1 MTNRCNS
8 RRHTVGLGAILGA
21 AIISLTAPAFAY
33 PTSVNQGMTILKPG
47 VQQGLVIF
55 AAPDGV
61 AYAVNAQGQVVKK
74 WTSPE
79 PNSALG
85 YTRPLPNGNL
95 LGRIQKRE
103 ADGSLAETGGAEI
116 FEMTQAGRVVWKYS
130 DPERML
136 HHDQER
142 MFNGNTLIACSKEI
156 RVAAISK
163 TSLKDDCVI
172 EVDGAGKIVWEW
184 QTADHFDEL
193 GLSPEAR
200 ATIAAGREVKGGWD
214 WAHVNA
220 ASPIPTTTG
229 HTDPRF
235 KPGNVM
241 ISYRNLNTIVVV
253 DRESKKIVWKA
264 GLTIGQHNVHMLPA
278 GVPGT
283 GNVLVY
289 DNGGIP
295 PNSNPQRAFARP
307 NSRVLEI
314 NPLTMSIVSE
324 YNAEKSGRPIW
335 TFFSHFISSAQ
346 RQPNGNTL
354 ICEGANG
361 RIFEVTPMGE
371 IVWEYVNPF
380 TNESDG
386 IRTNQVFRAAKVPE
400 SWLNPA

>member
-1 MTNRCNS
+1 M
-8 RRHTVGLGAILGA
+8 
-21 AIISLTAPAFAY
+21 
-33 PTSVNQGMTILKPG
+33 
-47 VQQGLVIF
+47 IF

-61 AYAVNAQGQVVKK
+61 VYAVDTQGQVVKK

-79 PNSALG
+79 PNTDLA
-85 YTRPLPNGNL
+85 YTRPLPDGNL
-95 LGRIQKRE
+95 LGRIQRRE
-103 ADGSLAETGGAEI
+103 PDGTLSETGGADI
-116 FEMTQAGRVVWKYS
+116 IEMTQAGRVVWKYS
-130 DPERML
+130 DPVRIL

-142 MFNGNTLIACSKEI
+142 MFNGNTLITCSKEI
-156 RVAAISK
+156 RVPAISQ

-172 EVDGAGKIVWEW
+172 EVDGSGKIVWEW

-193 GLSPEAR
+193 GLSAEAR
-200 ATIAAGREVKGGWD
+200 ATVSAGREVKGGWD

-220 ASPIPTTTG
+220 ASPIPATTG
-229 HTDPRF
+229 HSDPRF

-264 GLTIGQHNVHMLPA
+264 NMTIGQHNVHMLPV

-283 GNVLVY
+283 GNVLVF

-295 PNSNPQRAFARP
+295 PNANPQRAFARP

-314 NPLTMSIVSE
+314 NPLTMAIVSE

-361 RIFEVTPMGE
+361 RFFEVTPSGE

-380 TNESDG
+380 SNVSRN

-400 SWLNPA
+400 SWFNPT

>member
-1 MTNRCNS
+1 MTS
-8 RRHTVGLGAILGA
+8 RFARGFCAIVGSA
-21 AIISLTAPAFAY
+21 ALLLTATVASAY
-33 PTSVNQGMTILKPG
+33 PTVVTQGMTILKPG
-47 VQQGLVIF
+47 VQPGYVIF
-55 AAPDGV
+55 AAPDGAV
-61 AYAVNAQGQVVKK
+61 YAVNTKGEVVRK

-79 PNSALG
+79 PGAELG
-85 YTRPLPNGNL
+85 YTRPLPSGNL
-95 LGRIQKRE
+95 LGRLQKRE
-103 ADGSLAETGGAEI
+103 ADGTLAETGGADI

-130 DPERML
+130 DPARML

-142 MFNGNTLIACSKEI
+142 AADGTTVIACSKEI
-156 RVAAISK
+156 RVPGISK
-163 TSLKDDCVI
+163 SSLKDDCVI
-172 EVDGAGKIVWEW
+172 VVDGSGKVVWEW

-200 ATIAAGREVKGGWD
+200 AEIAAGREVKGGWD

-220 ASPIPTTTG
+220 ASPIPATAG

-253 DRESKKIVWKA
+253 DRDSKKIVWKDNI
-264 GLTIGQHNVHMLPA
+264 TIGQHNVHMLPA

-283 GNVLVY
+283 GNVLVF

-295 PNSNPQRAFARP
+295 PNSNPQRAFARA

-314 NPLTMSIVSE
+314 NPLNMSIVSE
-324 YNAEKSGRPIW
+324 YTAEKSGRPIW
-335 TFFSHFISSAQ
+335 TFFSQFISSAQ

-361 RIFEVTPMGE
+361 RIFEVTPAGE

-380 TNESDG
+380 ANERVR

-400 SWLNPA
+400 SWLNPS

>member
-1 MTNRCNS
+1 MTSYAR
-8 RRHTVGLGAILGA
+8 TIGAILGS
-21 AIISLTAPAFAY
+21 AILFPMAFAAFAY
-33 PTSVNQGMTILKPG
+33 PTVLNQGMTILKPG
-47 VQQGLVIF
+47 VQPGIVIF

-61 AYAVNAQGQVVKK
+61 VYAVDTQGQVVKK

-79 PNSALG
+79 PNTDLA
-85 YTRPLPNGNL
+85 YTRPLPDGNL
-95 LGRIQKRE
+95 LGRIQRRE
-103 ADGSLAETGGAEI
+103 PDGTLSETGGADI
-116 FEMTQAGRVVWKYS
+116 IEMTQAGRVVWKYA
-130 DPERML
+130 DPVRIL

-142 MFNGNTLIACSKEI
+142 MFNGNTLITCSKEI
-156 RVAAISK
+156 RVPAISQ

-172 EVDGAGKIVWEW
+172 EVDGSGKIVWEW

-193 GLSPEAR
+193 GLSAEAQ
-200 ATIAAGREVKGGWD
+200 ATVSAGREVKGGWD

-220 ASPIPTTTG
+220 ASPIPATTG
-229 HTDPRF
+229 HSDPRF

-264 GLTIGQHNVHMLPA
+264 NMTIGQHNVHMLPA

-283 GNVLVY
+283 GNVLVF

-295 PNSNPQRAFARP
+295 PNANPQGAFARP

-314 NPLTMSIVSE
+314 NPLTMAIVSE

-361 RIFEVTPMGE
+361 RFFEVTPSGE

-380 TNESDG
+380 SNVSRN

-400 SWLNPA
+400 SWMNPT

>member
-1 MTNRCNS
+1 
-8 RRHTVGLGAILGA
+8 
-21 AIISLTAPAFAY
+21 
-33 PTSVNQGMTILKPG
+33 
-47 VQQGLVIF
+47 
-55 AAPDGV
+55 
-61 AYAVNAQGQVVKK
+61 
-74 WTSPE
+74 
-79 PNSALG
+79 
-85 YTRPLPNGNL
+85 
-95 LGRIQKRE
+95 
-103 ADGSLAETGGAEI
+103 
-116 FEMTQAGRVVWKYS
+116 MTQAGHVVWKYS
-130 DPERML
+130 DPVRML

-142 MFNGNTLIACSKEI
+142 IFNGNTLITCSKEI

-163 TSLKDDCVI
+163 NSLKDDCVI
-172 EVDGAGKIVWEW
+172 EVDGSGKIVWEW

-193 GLSPEAR
+193 GLSAEAQ
-200 ATIAAGREVKGGWD
+200 ATISAGREVKGGWD

-220 ASPIPTTTG
+220 ASPIPANTG
-229 HTDPRF
+229 HSDPRF

-253 DRESKKIVWKA
+253 DRESSKIVWKA
-264 GLTIGQHNVHMLPA
+264 AITIGQHNVHMLPA

-283 GNVLVY
+283 GNVLVF

-295 PNSNPQRAFARP
+295 PNANPQRAFARP

-314 NPLTMSIVSE
+314 NPLTMAIASE

-361 RIFEVTPMGE
+361 RFFEVTPAGE

-380 TNESDG
+380 SNVSRN
-386 IRTNQVFRAAKVPE
+386 IRTNQVFRATKVPE
-400 SWLNPA
+400 SWLNPT

>member
-1 MTNRCNS
+1 MMSVRTIR
-8 RRHTVGLGAILGA
+8 TVRIIGAILA
-21 AIISLTAPAFAY
+21 SAILFPMAFAAFAY
-33 PTSVNQGMTILKPG
+33 PTVVNQAMTILKPG
-47 VQQGLVIF
+47 VQPGIVIF

-61 AYAVNAQGQVVKK
+61 VYAVNAQGQIVKK

-79 PNSALG
+79 PNSDLG

-95 LGRIQKRE
+95 LGRIQRRE
-103 ADGSLAETGGAEI
+103 ADGTLAETGGADI

-130 DPERML
+130 DPVRML

-142 MFNGNTLIACSKEI
+142 MFNGNTLITCSKEI

-172 EVDGAGKIVWEW
+172 EVDGSGKIVWEW

-193 GLSPEAR
+193 GLSTEAR

-220 ASPIPTTTG
+220 ASPIPATTG
-229 HTDPRF
+229 HSDPRF

-253 DRESKKIVWKA
+253 DRESNKIVWKA
-264 GLTIGQHNVHMLPA
+264 GMTIGQHNVHMLPA

-283 GNVLVY
+283 GNVLVF

-295 PNSNPQRAFARP
+295 PNANPQGAFARP

-314 NPLTMSIVSE
+314 NPLTMTIVSE

-361 RIFEVTPMGE
+361 RFFEVTPAGE

-380 TNESDG
+380 SHVSRN
-386 IRTNQVFRAAKVPE
+386 IRTNQVFRASKVPE
-400 SWLNPA
+400 SWLNPT

>member
-1 MTNRCNS
+1 MSTYARS
-8 RRHTVGLGAILGA
+8 IAAILGSA
-21 AIISLTAPAFAY
+21 VLSFSASEAFAY
-33 PTSVNQGMTILKPG
+33 PTVVNQGMTILKPG
-47 VQQGLVIF
+47 VQPGYVIF
-55 AAPDGV
+55 AAPDGIV
-61 AYAVNAQGQVVKK
+61 YAVNAKGEVVKK

-79 PNSALG
+79 SDAALG

-95 LGRIQKRE
+95 LGRLQRRE
-103 ADGSLAETGGAEI
+103 ADGTLAETGGADI

-130 DPERML
+130 DSERML

-142 MFNGNTLIACSKEI
+142 VFNGNTLIACSKEI
-156 RVAAISK
+156 KVAVVSAK
-163 TSLKDDCVI
+163 SLKDDCVI
-172 EVDGAGKIVWEW
+172 EVDGSGKIIWEW
-184 QTADHFDEL
+184 QTADHYDEL
-193 GLSPEAR
+193 GLSAQAR
-200 ATIAAGREVKGGWD
+200 AIILTGRDVKGGWD

-220 ASPIPTTTG
+220 ASPIPANTG

-241 ISYRNLNTIVVV
+241 ISYRNLNMVVVV
-253 DRESKKIVWKA
+253 DKDTKKIVWKA
-264 GLTIGQHNVHMLPA
+264 DNLTIGQHNIHMLPA

-283 GNVLVY
+283 GNVLVF

-295 PNSNPQRAFARP
+295 PNSNPRGAFARS

-324 YNAEKSGRPIW
+324 YTAEKSGRPIW
-335 TFFSHFISSAQ
+335 TFFSQFISSAQ

-361 RIFEVTPMGE
+361 RFFEVTPAGE

-380 TNESDG
+380 SNVNGG

-400 SWLNPA
+400 NWLNPA

>member
-1 MTNRCNS
+1 MMSSYARTI
-8 RRHTVGLGAILGA
+8 GAILGF
-21 AIISLTAPAFAY
+21 AILFPMAFAAFAY
-33 PTSVNQGMTILKPG
+33 PTVVSQGMTILKPG
-47 VQQGLVIF
+47 IQPGIVIF
-55 AAPDGV
+55 AAPDGAV
-61 AYAVNAQGQVVKK
+61 YAVNTQGQVVKK

-79 PNSALG
+79 PNTDLG

-95 LGRIQKRE
+95 LGRIQRRE
-103 ADGSLAETGGAEI
+103 ADGTLAETGGADI
-116 FEMTQAGRVVWKYS
+116 IEMTQAGRVVWKYS
-130 DPERML
+130 DPVRML

-142 MFNGNTLIACSKEI
+142 TFNGNTLIACSKEI

-172 EVDGAGKIVWEW
+172 EVDGSGKIVWEW

-193 GLSPEAR
+193 GLSAEAR
-200 ATIAAGREVKGGWD
+200 ATISAGREVKGGWD

-220 ASPIPTTTG
+220 ASPIPATAG
-229 HTDPRF
+229 HSDPRF

-253 DRESKKIVWKA
+253 DRESNKVAWKA
-264 GLTIGQHNVHMLPA
+264 GMTIGQHNVHMLPA

-283 GNVLVY
+283 GNVLVF

-295 PNSNPQRAFARP
+295 PNGNPQRAFARS
-307 NSRVLEI
+307 NSRILEI
-314 NPLTMSIVSE
+314 DPLTMATVSE

-361 RIFEVTPMGE
+361 RFFEVTPAGE

-380 TNESDG
+380 SNVSRN

-400 SWLNPA
+400 SWLNPN

>member
-1 MTNRCNS
+1 MTRIS
-8 RRHTVGLGAILGA
+8 GRSIGVFLVAAILSA
-21 AIISLTAPAFAY
+21 MASVACAY
-33 PTSVNQGMTILKPG
+33 PTVVAQGMTILKPG
-47 VQQGLVIF
+47 VQAGYVIF
-55 AAPDGV
+55 AATDGIV
-61 AYAVNAQGQVVKK
+61 YAVNTQGQVVKK
-74 WTSPE
+74 WASPVPGFE
-79 PNSALG
+79 LG

-95 LGRIQKRE
+95 LGRLQKRDP
-103 ADGSLAETGGAEI
+103 DGTLAETGGAKI
-116 FEMTQAGRVVWKYS
+116 FEMTQMGRVVWRYS
-130 DPERML
+130 DSERML

-142 MFNGNTLIACSKEI
+142 VFDGTTLIACSKEI

-163 TSLKDDCVI
+163 NSLKDDCVI
-172 EVDGAGKIVWEW
+172 VVDGSGKIVWEW

-193 GLSPEAR
+193 GLTPEAR

-220 ASPIPTTTG
+220 ASPIPANTG
-229 HTDPRF
+229 HTDLRF

-241 ISYRNLNTIVVV
+241 ISFRNLNIIAVI
-253 DRESKKIVWKA
+253 DRDSKKIVWKA
-264 GLTIGQHNVHMLPA
+264 NITIGQHNVHMIPA

-283 GNVLVY
+283 GNVLVF

-295 PNSNPQRAFARP
+295 PNANPQRAFARW

-314 NPLTMSIVSE
+314 NPLNMATVSE
-324 YNAEKSGRPIW
+324 YTAEKSGRPIW

-361 RIFEVTPMGE
+361 RFFEVTPAGE

-380 TNESDG
+380 SSLAG
-386 IRTNQVFRAAKVPE
+386 KIRTNQVFRAAKVPE
-400 SWLNPA
+400 SWLKPT